1 MSNHTGGTE
10 VRGEVEATTGAE
22 GYTGDTYCKGCNT
35 KIEDGKTIPKKDNG
49 SGGSGNSGSGN
60 SGGSSG
66 NENSSNT
73 EDTSPVYVD
82 YTVQKGDN
90 LWTLARKYGCTVSE
104 IVAANSDLIKN
115 SHLIYPG
122 WQLKIPQDGTKGAEQ
137 APDAILPDHKK
148 TGIYIVK
155 RGDNLRVIARK
166 HGCTV
171 AEIIAL
177 NRELLTKPD
186 LIFAGWELKIPQD

>member
-35 KIEDGKTIPKKDNG
+35 KIEDGKTIPKKDND
-49 SGGSGNSGSGN
+49 SGRGGNSGSGN

-66 NENSSNT
+66 NENSPNT
-73 EDTSPVYVD
+73 EGTSPVYVA

-90 LWTLARKYGCTVSE
+90 LWTLARQYGCTVSE

-122 WQLKIPQDGTKGAEQ
+122 WQLKIPQDGTTGADH
-137 APDAILPDHKK
+137 APDAILPDNKK

-155 RGDNLRVIARK
+155 RGDNLWVIARK

-171 AEIIAL
+171 TEIIAL